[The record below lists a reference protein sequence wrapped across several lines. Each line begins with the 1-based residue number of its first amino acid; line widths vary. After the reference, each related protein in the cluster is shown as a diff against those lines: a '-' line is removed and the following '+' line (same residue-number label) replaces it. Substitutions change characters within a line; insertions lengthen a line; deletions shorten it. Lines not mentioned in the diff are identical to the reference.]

1 LIWHN
6 YPLSFLRVIPVAG
19 NSGMPDRIYDS
30 GIACRLRC
38 VFYFEPCSLDRIC
51 NSLFLFNLH
60 PLIFYKANKSR
71 ESMITVARI
80 HYIYTNIWISV
91 NGFILYVV
99 GAGVQGYS
107 IADWRILI
115 SHGHTRTDTDDLIDK
130 IYPQITQ
137 IAQIIKISL
146 GKISHRPVFAL
157 ASFLLR

>member
-1 LIWHN
+1 
-6 YPLSFLRVIPVAG
+6 
-19 NSGMPDRIYDS
+19 
-30 GIACRLRC
+30 
-38 VFYFEPCSLDRIC
+38 
-51 NSLFLFNLH
+51 
-60 PLIFYKANKSR
+60 
-71 ESMITVARI
+71 MITVARI

-137 IAQIIKISL
+137 IAQIIKIS
-146 GKISHRPVFAL
+146 
-157 ASFLLR
+157 